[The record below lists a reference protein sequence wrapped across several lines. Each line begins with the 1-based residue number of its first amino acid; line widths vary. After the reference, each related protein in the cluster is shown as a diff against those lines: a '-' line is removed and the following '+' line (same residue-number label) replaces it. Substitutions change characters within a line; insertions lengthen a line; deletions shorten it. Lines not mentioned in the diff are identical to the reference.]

1 MSVCCKQLV
10 LFQKEKKAINMSKNL
25 DRKYLTVR
33 GGEGTTA
40 LISMCFGS
48 LDLNFICIMQF
59 H

>member
-1 MSVCCKQLV
+1 MCVCV
-10 LFQKEKKAINMSKNL
+10 ANSSLFQKEKKAINMTKNL
-25 DRKYLTVR
+25 DRKYLTER
-33 GGEGTTA
+33 GGTTA